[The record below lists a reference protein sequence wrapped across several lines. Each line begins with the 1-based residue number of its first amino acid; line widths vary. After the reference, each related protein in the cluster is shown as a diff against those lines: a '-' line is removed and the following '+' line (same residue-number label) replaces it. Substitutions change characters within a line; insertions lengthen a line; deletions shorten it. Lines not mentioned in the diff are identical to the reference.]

1 MLCCCVPV
9 PVPVCVCVCVCECV
23 CRCVPVCVCVV
34 PDRRRQAHRGTYAKV
49 ALGDIAALDQRV
61 LRVLWRGQVH
71 FRAKKQVIRGHI
83 WG

>member
-1 MLCCCVPV
+1 LIVLLDVGVRTFMMKVLGVFHGATGV
-9 PVPVCVCVCVCECV
+9 A
-23 CRCVPVCVCVV
+23 VV
-34 PDRRRQAHRGTYAKV
+34 QV
-49 ALGDIAALDQRV
+49 ARDSLAALDQRV